1 MATMITTFTDEAEG
15 WQKALY
21 AFLAEKERRSG
32 SKRTVDSYSRMLQE
46 FFGRLG
52 KPPDLVTA
60 QDVFAYAHGI
70 GLPDRSAIPIRSSSQ
85 TIRGSSRGCRIEIVT
100 LAR

>member
-1 MATMITTFTDEAEG
+1 MVVTLFNNRRSHGYDDHRVHRRSRGLAEG
-15 WQKALY
+15 Y

-32 SKRTVDSYSRMLQE
+32 SMRTVDSYSRMLQE

-70 GLPDRSAIPIRSSSQ
+70 ESSKGTSGRGNKTSA
-85 TIRGSSRGCRIEIVT
+85 
-100 LAR
+100 